1 MVARNDPAHPAG
13 FSLRIC
19 LAHAIIQH
27 AVPSC
32 GTKWI
37 SMTNKRNP
45 SVQSVER
52 AIDIMESFSGEE
64 PGLGVGELSR
74 RVNLPKSTV
83 FRLLTT
89 LESRGFIAQNSET
102 SLYHLGPGLIPLAN
116 SVFAYSDLRRI
127 ARPHLRSLAN
137 TLEETTSLS
146 ILVDTEI
153 INLEQV
159 EFRGRLVVRAGGV
172 GHRMPFHATS
182 AGKAIAAF
190 LPEAELEILLASHL
204 PVLTPATITAAN
216 TLRSQ
221 LLEVRAQGYATSFDE
236 LEKGLHA
243 ISTPICNHEGDVVAC
258 ITVSGPSYHLTRSR
272 IKTSSPHVI
281 QAADQISQELG
292 LTQEFNTESRSE

>member
-1 MVARNDPAHPAG
+1 
-13 FSLRIC
+13 
-19 LAHAIIQH
+19 
-27 AVPSC
+27 
-32 GTKWI
+32 
-37 SMTNKRNP
+37 MTNKRNP

-52 AIDIMESFSGEE
+52 AIDIMESFSAEE

-102 SLYHLGPGLIPLAN
+102 GLYHLGAGLIPLAN
-116 SVFAYSDLRRI
+116 SVFVYSDLRRI

-137 TLEETTSLS
+137 SLEETTSLN

-159 EFRGRLVVRAGGV
+159 EFRGRLVVRAGGA
-172 GHRMPFHATS
+172 GHRMAFHATS

-190 LPEAELEILLASHL
+190 LPEGEMETLFASAL
-204 PVLTPATITAAN
+204 PALTPATITDAD
-216 TLRSQ
+216 TLSIT
-221 LLEVRAQGYATSFDE
+221 LMEVRAQGYATSFDE

-243 ISTPICNHEGDVVAC
+243 ISAPIRNHEGDVVAC
-258 ITVSGPSYHLTRSR
+258 ITVSGPSYRLTRSR
-272 IKTSSPHVI
+272 IKTASPQVI
-281 QAADQISQELG
+281 QHADHISQELG
-292 LTQEFNTESRSE
+292 RTQEYNSKSKTE